1 MRADCIPLPV
11 SQMNCLTRLPRR
23 RDWPLR
29 ARRLAVSESMD
40 QEPFVRAAAIRIE
53 DMNDRLLAA
62 PAFPEGRRVIVAS
75 DYQLARRSHI
85 QRLAMATLELGIPR
99 RRLADRS
106 AEVIALYDG
115 DIAWGSG
122 APFTFSE
129 MQIYEDFLLVEGPGR
144 RTDFSQ
150 RWVGDFYR
158 FAVTP
163 PRQLAQG
170 RVIARLRWIDLMWRI
185 ENPER
190 AKLIAK

>member
-1 MRADCIPLPV
+1 MTRTKYDKAVAGLVLASASAAHTAAQVTDYPGRPFPV
-11 SQMNCLTRLPRR
+11 P
-23 RDWPLR
+23 
-29 ARRLAVSESMD
+29 RLASGT
-40 QEPFVRAAAIRIE
+40 
-53 DMNDRLLAA
+53 
-62 PAFPEGRRVIVAS
+62 PARPGHRRVIVAS
-75 DYQLARRSHI
+75 DYELARRSHM
-85 QRLAMATLELGIPR
+85 QRLAMATLELRIPR
-99 RRLADRS
+99 RRLADRI
-106 AEVIALYDG
+106 AEVNARYDCE
-115 DIAWGSG
+115 IVWGSG

-158 FAVTP
+158 FSVMP
-163 PRQLAQG
+163 PRQLAQS